1 MNIHLYLLHTLF
13 LYILKYAE
21 NSKKLIVNA
30 KKKMFVIGL
39 QNKQNK
45 TYISVLL
52 WKPPK
57 NYLVTTMSFLYIY
70 R

>member
-30 KKKMFVIGL
+30 KKKNVRNRATE
-39 QNKQNK
+39 QTK
-45 TYISVLL
+45 
-52 WKPPK
+52 
-57 NYLVTTMSFLYIY
+57 
-70 R
+70 

>member
-30 KKKMFVIGL
+30 KKNVRNRATEQTK
-39 QNKQNK
+39 
-45 TYISVLL
+45 
-52 WKPPK
+52 
-57 NYLVTTMSFLYIY
+57 
-70 R
+70 